1 MNRREYLRRRREMWR
16 KAKAGQL
23 PELPQEPPR
32 RREGASAPV
41 AIEEARPEPKVR
53 RWWLDPDE
61 REG

>member
-1 MNRREYLRRRREMWR
+1 MNRREYLHRRREMWR

-23 PELPQEPPR
+23 PELPQEPPQR
-32 RREGASAPV
+32 PEGASAPV
-41 AIEEARPEPKVR
+41 AIEARPEPKVR